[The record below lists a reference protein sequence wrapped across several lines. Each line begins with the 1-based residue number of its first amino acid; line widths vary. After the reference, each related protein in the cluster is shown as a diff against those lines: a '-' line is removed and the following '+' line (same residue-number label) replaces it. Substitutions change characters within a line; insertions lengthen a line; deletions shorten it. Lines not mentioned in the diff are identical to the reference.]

1 MAQLKKQQLEFKGE
15 KTGSEIKKKRKS
27 EIKGEVI
34 KRKLGSESGVVP
46 RWDQEGEGYRKWD
59 QRVVWC

>member
-1 MAQLKKQQLEFKGE
+1 MTSIIENLNLDM
-15 KTGSEIKKKRKS
+15 TKKRKS